1 VDLLADRLFPLIS
14 RIIRSVITESGKTR
28 KKMTTNSE
36 TERRFSSRFVVS
48 LPIKVGWKDETGNSV
63 TEEGMTENVGVDG
76 TLIHLP
82 KTLPRVG
89 SRVQLEIYEVEGN
102 NQIAEAEAEVIRL
115 ERNAAHPQVAL
126 RVVDSLDDWRA
137 KVYENQDIKL
147 FAQGKPEEFDD

>member
-1 VDLLADRLFPLIS
+1 MI
-14 RIIRSVITESGKTR
+14 
-28 KKMTTNSE
+28 TNSE
-36 TERRFSSRFVVS
+36 TERRISSRFVVS
-48 LPIKVGWKDETGNSV
+48 LPIKVEWRDETGNNFI
-63 TEEGMTENVGVDG
+63 EEGMTENVGVDG

-126 RVVDSLDDWRA
+126 RVVDSLDNWRA
-137 KVYENQDIKL
+137 RVYENQDIKL
-147 FAQGKPEEFDD
+147 FALGKPEEFDD